1 MARALFISHGG
12 GPLPL
17 LGEPGHRQMVDLLKR
32 LGAELP
38 RPKRILL
45 VSAHWEANPVSVL
58 AASRHPL
65 YFDYYNFPPET
76 YQLEYPAWGD
86 PELAGEIQQK
96 LIAAGINCVEE
107 YSRGYDHGMFIPLM
121 LMYPDADIPTIQLS
135 LNSSMDPDLHLRMGE
150 ALTDLDS
157 DTLIIG
163 SGFSFHNQPAF
174 RSRDARMNE
183 VNQRFEHWLVDTC
196 SNTALSEAER
206 RERLR
211 MWELAPGALQCH
223 PREEHLL
230 PLHLCYGA
238 AAKACSDYWQIEIMG
253 KQGSC
258 YYWV

>member
-1 MARALFISHGG
+1 MAKALFISHGG

-17 LGEPGHRQMVDLLKR
+17 LGEPSHRQMVDLLGK
-32 LGAELP
+32 LGRELP
-38 RPKRILL
+38 RPKNILL
-45 VSAHWEANPVSVL
+45 VSAHWEANPVAVL
-58 AASRHPL
+58 AAPRHPL

-76 YQLEYPAWGD
+76 YRLEYPASGN
-86 PELAGEIQQK
+86 PLLAGDVRQK
-96 LIAAGINCVEE
+96 LIASGIHCDEE
-107 YSRGYDHGMFIPLM
+107 FERGYDHGMFIPLM
-121 LMYPDADIPTIQLS
+121 LMYPLADIPTIQLS
-135 LNSSMDPDLHLRMGE
+135 LNPSLDPELHLRMGE
-150 ALTDLDS
+150 ALADLDK

-174 RSRDARMNE
+174 RTNDARMNE
-183 VNQRFEHWLVDTC
+183 VNQRFERWLVETC
-196 SNTALSEAER
+196 NSDELDESSL

-238 AAKACSDYWQIEIMG
+238 AGKACSDYWQIEIMG

-258 YYWV
+258 YYWA